1 MSGGRWISVEMA
13 IEKIPIYIRE
23 GAVIPMGPVMNY
35 IDEFKTRKIEVIIA
49 PFETEN
55 IRSLAIPVNDSFVHL
70 EYKFI
75 NMKHSV
81 RVEKTD
87 IAVSVTML
95 GNVSFEIF
103 EF

>member
-13 IEKIPIYIRE
+13 IDKMPIYIRE

-55 IRSLAIPVNDSFVHL
+55 SRSLAIPANDSFVHL

-95 GNVSFEIF
+95 GNAGFEVF
-103 EF
+103 ES